1 MTEIVSYE
9 YVHIYIYINLTENSN
24 SKITSG
30 KKCLNGVYSLEEY
43 FM

>member
-1 MTEIVSYE
+1 M
-9 YVHIYIYINLTENSN
+9 YINLTENSN

-30 KKCLNGVYSLEEY
+30 KKCLNGLQLGGI